1 MHNPTTEIAVTMYNN
16 RPLLILVEIHKN
28 TVTNLMNPQNMYMH
42 AWHGI
47 PLNFLK
53 NKKGIT
59 ISTPLIGIPIMQP
72 IAIEINAG
80 DKSKTIHKV
89 HTHIIHAHHL

>member
-28 TVTNLMNPQNMYMH
+28 TVTNIDEPTKHVHACLAWNP
-42 AWHGI
+42 

-80 DKSKTIHKV
+80 DKSKTI
-89 HTHIIHAHHL
+89 L